1 MHTGGTRNR
10 RRAPWIAPEFFK
22 CTRAH
27 SLPPAESLPASP
39 ATLPRACHLGGQ
51 QRPTPKVASASRGRG
66 PKLAFGS
73 LYPEGPSPPP
83 GTRRARKP
91 APPPRARAGPHTHR
105 ARAPTRARTRHTA
118 RVQSLPRRC
127 RAAAPPLPPR
137 CRPAAAVPPRAVARP
152 YVALEPAAIEP
163 ACTPSAAALTLL
175 PCCCLRAASSLRT
188 SRNLRRLSQSV
199 LIDATRCTSV
209 LFHAR
214 KI

>member
-27 SLPPAESLPASP
+27 SLPPAESLPAFP

-83 GTRRARKP
+83 GTRRARKHP
-91 APPPRARAGPHTHR
+91 HRPPARAQVHTHTAHAHSHAH
-105 ARAPTRARTRHTA
+105 ARATLPEFRACHA
-118 RVQSLPRRC
+118 AAALPPRRC
-127 RAAAPPLPPR
+127 RAAA
-137 CRPAAAVPPRAVARP
+137 AVPPHAVARP
-152 YVALEPAAIEP
+152 YVALEPTAIEP
-163 ACTPSAAALTLL
+163 A
-175 PCCCLRAASSLRT
+175 
-188 SRNLRRLSQSV
+188 
-199 LIDATRCTSV
+199 
-209 LFHAR
+209 
-214 KI
+214 